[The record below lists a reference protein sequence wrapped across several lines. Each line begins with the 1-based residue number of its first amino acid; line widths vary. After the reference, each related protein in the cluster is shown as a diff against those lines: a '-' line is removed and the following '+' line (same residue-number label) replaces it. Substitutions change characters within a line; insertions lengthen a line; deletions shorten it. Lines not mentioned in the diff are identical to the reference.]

1 MARVCSLLLAATALA
16 GSGGWLAEL
25 QQWRER
31 RETSL
36 KADGGWLTVAGLSW
50 LREGANTFGA
60 ATDNM
65 IVLPEGSAPARA
77 GTFELRA
84 GQVTAVVDGRRRVLR
99 PDSDDAL
106 SLGRLQLSVIRRGG
120 RYAIRLRDNESALR
134 REFKGLRWFP
144 PDERYRITAR
154 FVAQPRT
161 LRIVN
166 VLGQSEERRS
176 PGYAEF
182 TLEDRTLRLYPVA
195 DRPGDPLFF
204 IFRDRTSGR
213 ETYGGGR
220 FLYTEP
226 PRNGAVT
233 LDFNRAY
240 NPPCAFTPY
249 STCPLPPKENRLPVR
264 IPAGE
269 QAYRP

>member
-1 MARVCSLLLAATALA
+1 MRLWCLLLAAAALA
-16 GSGGWLAEL
+16 ASGDWLGEL
-25 QQWRER
+25 RQWRER
-31 RETSL
+31 REASL
-36 KADGGWLTVAGLSW
+36 KADGGWLTVAGLFW
-50 LREGANTFGA
+50 LREGANAFGTGA
-60 ATDNM
+60 DNA
-65 IVLPEGSAPARA
+65 IVLPEGSAPERA
-77 GTFELRA
+77 GVFELRA
-84 GQVTAVVDGRRRVLR
+84 GEVTAVLDGRRQALR
-99 PDSDDAL
+99 PDAADVL
-106 SLGRLQLSVIRRGG
+106 TLGRLKLSVIQRGG
-120 RYAIRLRDNESALR
+120 RYGIRLRDSDSALR
-134 REFKGLRWFP
+134 RDFKGLRWFP
-144 PDERYRITAR
+144 PDTGYRVTAR
-154 FVAQPRT
+154 FIAQPRT

-182 TLEDRTLRLYPVA
+182 TLEGRTLQLHPVA

-226 PRNGAVT
+226 PKDGAVT

-249 STCPLPPKENRLPVR
+249 STCPLPPRENRLPVR
-264 IPAGE
+264 IAAGE